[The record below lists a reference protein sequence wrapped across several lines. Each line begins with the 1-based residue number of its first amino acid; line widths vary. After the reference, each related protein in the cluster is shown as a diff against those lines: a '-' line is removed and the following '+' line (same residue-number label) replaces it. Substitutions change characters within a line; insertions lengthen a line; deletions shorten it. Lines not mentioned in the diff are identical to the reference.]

1 MENDNYLLER
11 IRQYKVDF
19 AYSVYALFNAYKRH
33 RNKERK
39 RKRLNVILNL
49 ISIGCSIATISLLMI
64 FLSSSIGQHGTLY
77 IATILSFLSIMIGFY
92 LLFNKNDEH
101 SLKYL
106 RRAEK
111 INILFKQTKN
121 IEAFINAGILSD
133 EDITKN
139 IQKLQADFENITI
152 EELLPIETIDY
163 QIAKKQLQEGEKS
176 YDDNE
181 IYNL

>member
-19 AYSVYALFNAYKRH
+19 AYSAYALFNAYKRH

-64 FLSSSIGQHGTLY
+64 FLSSSIGQHCTLY
-77 IATILSFLSIMIGFY
+77 IATILFSINHDRILS
-92 LLFNKNDEH
+92 LFNKNDEH

-111 INILFKQTKN
+111 INILFKQTK
-121 IEAFINAGILSD
+121 I
-133 EDITKN
+133 
-139 IQKLQADFENITI
+139 
-152 EELLPIETIDY
+152 
-163 QIAKKQLQEGEKS
+163 
-176 YDDNE
+176 
-181 IYNL
+181 